1 MTVIPFR
8 KPRSGHGPGRKV
20 EPPAALGAVGR
31 ASRDLQQPDYVDYR
45 LRMRQNLAAF
55 AVVVFIVVFGT
66 WVIDQLRHYSR
77 IRACFDAGHRNC
89 LSLDVEHP
97 SGR

>member
-1 MTVIPFR
+1 MTVIPF
-8 KPRSGHGPGRKV
+8 KSPRSGRQPSRKV

-31 ASRDLQQPDYVDYR
+31 ASGGLQQPDDVDYR

-77 IRACFDAGHRNC
+77 IRACLDAGHRNC
-89 LSLDVEHP
+89 LPLNVEHP
-97 SGR
+97 SAR